1 MLKDEFGTN
10 RGFGF
15 VTFADISSV
24 NECLENKM
32 EHNLR
37 GKPVDVKRCRPI
49 SMNYISKFAD
59 RNVIQKLDATIE
71 TLAHENSR
79 KLFVGGLPKDCTVD
93 AFK

>member
-1 MLKDEFGTN
+1 VLKDEFGTN

-24 NECLENKM
+24 NDCLDKKL

-49 SMNYISKFAD
+49 SMNYITKVAP
-59 RNVIQKLDATIE
+59 RHEVQNLDATIE
-71 TLAHENSR
+71 SLAGENSR
-79 KLFVGGLPKDCTVD
+79 KLFVGGLPKDCSVD
-93 AFK
+93 